1 MRSMAS
7 TTLRPKS
14 EDATERFVFVLLDNF
29 TLLSFA
35 SALDALRIANRMLGR
50 TAYEWIFIG
59 EGGQTIAICDEDRFC
74 QINFQKLLGKAVLI
88 FPVDCGTFSVQQPC
102 LGHWI
107 GRCTQPPRW

>member
-1 MRSMAS
+1 MAS

-14 EDATERFVFVLLDNF
+14 EDAPERFVFVLLDNF

-59 EGGQTIAICDEDRFC
+59 EGAKRF
-74 QINFQKLLGKAVLI
+74 NVLRAQL
-88 FPVDCGTFSVQQPC
+88 S
-102 LGHWI
+102 HWMMT
-107 GRCTQPPRW
+107 CVNCAAMM